1 MANFLG
7 MEHDE
12 ITKEMIEK
20 KTLEMTRAEAVEFYI
35 NMGLACAPVYHVD
48 EAVADPHLAARE
60 MLIEVE
66 HPKAGTVKVPNFP
79 VKLSETP
86 GVIKTA
92 APLLG
97 QNSKEIL
104 IEVLGYSEEKVMEL
118 VKAGVTPY
126 PRDPAS

>member
-20 KTLEMTRAEAVEFYI
+20 KTLEMTKAEAVEFHV

-48 EAVADPHLAARE
+48 EAMADPHLAARE
-60 MLIEVE
+60 MLIKVE
-66 HPKAGTVKVPNFP
+66 PPKAGTVKVPNFP

-118 VKAGVTPY
+118 VKAGVTSLP
-126 PRDPAS
+126 S

>member
-1 MANFLG
+1 M
-7 MEHDE
+7 
-12 ITKEMIEK
+12 
-20 KTLEMTRAEAVEFYI
+20 
-35 NMGLACAPVYHVD
+35 
-48 EAVADPHLAARE
+48 
-60 MLIEVE
+60 
-66 HPKAGTVKVPNFP
+66 PNFP

-118 VKAGVTPY
+118 VKAGVTSLP
-126 PRDPAS
+126 S